1 MPINNYNNSLNQVK
15 NYFDNILNISKE
27 SSDKYQYLYDELI
40 INYNNIV
47 KDFNSEYNIT
57 IIKEI

>member
-15 NYFDNILNISKE
+15 KYFDNILNISKE

-47 KDFNSEYNIT
+47 KDFNYEYNI
-57 IIKEI
+57 I